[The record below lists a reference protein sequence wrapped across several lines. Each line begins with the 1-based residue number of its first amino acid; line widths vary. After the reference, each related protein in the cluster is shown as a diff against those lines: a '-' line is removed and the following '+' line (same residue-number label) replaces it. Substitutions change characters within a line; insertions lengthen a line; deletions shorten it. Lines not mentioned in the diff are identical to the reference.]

1 MNVFDQMQK
10 RGAINELN
18 GFALGKS
25 CGVVRIVAEADD
37 LDAVDPMMV
46 GESPHFAHD
55 RDADLLASPL
65 FALHQLA
72 TALLAQDEVDSSVGA
87 A

>member
-1 MNVFDQMQK
+1 MNLFDQIQK

-25 CGVVRIVAEADD
+25 CGVVRVVAEADD
-37 LDAVDPMMV
+37 LDAVDPMV
-46 GESPHFAHD
+46 AGESPHLAND

-65 FALHQLA
+65 LALHQLA
-72 TALLAQDEVDSSVGA
+72 TAVLAQDEVDTTVSA